1 MRRELGDDE
10 PAVGDRSPHLVD
22 GAVHNCDVRRWAVA
36 APYRLDWRA
45 LSMTIPSANL
55 YRTTRPDLQ
64 EGCKRCPAPARRQ
77 AHAFAAQP
85 ARQLVL
91 NGPRGWESRCLRSAR
106 PSTAIS
112 LRAGGSL
119 TSNACLWCD
128 GAHGRAKGFGG
139 PTATGGATLEARRP
153 GPSRVPGEHAGPR
166 GGGSGV
172 ELLRSWGLL

>member
-1 MRRELGDDE
+1 MTSPPSATAR
-10 PAVGDRSPHLVD
+10 PTSSTVRSITVT
-22 GAVHNCDVRRWAVA
+22 VRRWAVA

-64 EGCKRCPAPARRQ
+64 EGCKRCPAPADDDRRTL
-77 AHAFAAQP
+77 AAQP

-112 LRAGGSL
+112 LA
-119 TSNACLWCD
+119 APA
-128 GAHGRAKGFGG
+128 AH
-139 PTATGGATLEARRP
+139 
-153 GPSRVPGEHAGPR
+153 
-166 GGGSGV
+166 
-172 ELLRSWGLL
+172 